1 MGWIADLL
9 KEIPSAARY
18 KAELEAMEKENNS
31 QKAELARLNSKVE
44 ALKSELKSYKPAE
57 DGLTPDVEKIL
68 IVIGRHEYISA
79 AQVAQSLALSKGLVE
94 MHLEDLM
101 TAQHIDASYAM
112 GQETEYYLKQ
122 PGRRYLHAKGLL

>member
-31 QKAELARLNSKVE
+31 LRAEVE
-44 ALKSELKSYKPAE
+44 ALRSELKSYKPAE
-57 DGLTPDVEKIL
+57 GSLIPDVEKIL
-68 IVIGRHEYISA
+68 IVIGRHEYITA
-79 AQVAQSLALSKGLVE
+79 AQVAHSLSLSKGLVE

-122 PGRRYLHAKGLL
+122 SGRRYLHAKGLL